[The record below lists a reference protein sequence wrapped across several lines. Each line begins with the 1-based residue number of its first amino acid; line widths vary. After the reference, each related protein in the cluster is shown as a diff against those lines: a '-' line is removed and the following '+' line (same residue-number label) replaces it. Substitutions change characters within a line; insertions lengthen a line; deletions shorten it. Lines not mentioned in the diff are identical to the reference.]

1 MEKGK
6 LPSGAPELLPAE
18 RPPLSSGSRSDSR
31 SRNFWLG
38 VTNGI
43 IFNASS
49 AFLNANTVLP
59 LFVSRLT
66 DSRFLVGTA
75 AALHEVGWF
84 VPQLFVAAAT
94 AHQSKQKPLYIRA
107 AFFRLAVFSA
117 LLASFFFSS
126 YQKPEQVLFFFF
138 LFYGLYSIGGGFAG
152 VAFMEIVSK
161 TVPPERRG
169 SFWGLRMSV
178 GGLLA
183 AGFGRLVAEILD
195 GNPFP
200 RNYEILFLF
209 AFFFIFAGLFSFAWV
224 KEPELPNRLPKVPY
238 RQRLGEAFSLL
249 KTDPHFFRLYST
261 RLLIGTYTV
270 AAPFYVLY
278 AQQELRFPVATAGL
292 FVSAEVLGLAVSNLW
307 WSAFSNRGKDGLVL
321 IGAAAM
327 ALFAPFWA
335 LVSSWMEFGPLVY
348 AFIFFALGAT
358 NSGLAVGYL
367 NHLLKIAPEPSRTLY
382 IGLLH
387 TLLFP
392 ILFFPGLGGLIL
404 SARGGSYF
412 TLFFTALVLALAG
425 GALAWR
431 IFQSERKAA
440 VSA

>member
-1 MEKGK
+1 MEKEGSSSAETAAG
-6 LPSGAPELLPAE
+6 PPEH
-18 RPPLSSGSRSDSR
+18 RPGTGPDFRR
-31 SRNFWLG
+31 RNFWLG

-43 IFNASS
+43 IFNASA
-49 AFLNANTVLP
+49 AFLNANTILP

-66 DSRFLVGTA
+66 ESHFLVGTA

-84 VPQLFVAAAT
+84 MPQLFVAAAT
-94 AHQSKQKPLYIRA
+94 AHRTRQKPFYVGA

-117 LLASFFFSS
+117 LLISFFFSS
-126 YQKPEQVLFFFF
+126 YRQPGEVLFFFF

-183 AGFGRLVAEILD
+183 AAFGRLVAEILD
-195 GNPFP
+195 YNPFP
-200 RNYEILFLF
+200 RNFELLFLF

-238 RQRLGEAFSLL
+238 FQRLREAFRLL
-249 KTDPHFFRLYST
+249 KTDPHFLRLYIT
-261 RLLIGTYTV
+261 RLLVGTYTV
-270 AAPFYVLY
+270 AAPFYVLF
-278 AQQELRFPVATAGL
+278 ARQELGFPVAAAGL

-307 WSAFSNRGKDGLVL
+307 WSAFSNRGRDGLVL
-321 IGAAAM
+321 VGSAAC
-327 ALFAPFWA
+327 ALFAPIWA
-335 LVSSWMEFGPLVY
+335 LCSGFFGFSPFLY

-367 NHLLKIAPEPSRTLY
+367 NHLLKIASEASRTLY

-404 SARGGSYF
+404 ENLSYF
-412 TLFFTALVLALAG
+412 VLFFAALALALAG
-425 GALAWR
+425 GLLAWQ
-431 IFQSERKAA
+431 IFKQERK
-440 VSA
+440 SLKI

>member
-1 MEKGK
+1 MEKDD
-6 LPSGAPELLPAE
+6 PSSISA
-18 RPPLSSGSRSDSR
+18 DSIR
-31 SRNFWLG
+31 TKAREPSLTIQTEFRQRNFWLG

-49 AFLNANTVLP
+49 AFLNANTILP

-66 DSRFLVGTA
+66 DSSFLVGTA
-75 AALHEVGWF
+75 SALHEVGWF
-84 VPQLFVAAAT
+84 VPQLFVAAAS
-94 AHQSKQKPLYIRA
+94 AHHSKQKPLYIRA
-107 AFFRLAVFSA
+107 AFFRLAVFLA

-126 YQKPEQVLFFFF
+126 YQRPEQVLFFFF

-183 AGFGRLVAEILD
+183 AAFGRLVAEVLD
-195 GNPFP
+195 NNPFP

-224 KEPELPNRLPKVPY
+224 KEPVLPNRLPKVPY
-238 RQRLGEAFSLL
+238 RQRLQEAFLLL
-249 KTDPHFFRLYST
+249 KTDPHFFRLYCT

-270 AAPFYVLY
+270 AAPFYVLFGRF
-278 AQQELRFPVATAGL
+278 ELGFPVGYAGL
-292 FVSAEVLGLAVSNLW
+292 LVSAEVLGLAVSNLW
-307 WSAFSNRGKDGLVL
+307 WSAFSNRGQDGLVL
-321 IGAAAM
+321 AGSAGLAVFAPLWALISGWLGFGPY
-327 ALFAPFWA
+327 LFA
-335 LVSSWMEFGPLVY
+335 L
-348 AFIFFALGAT
+348 IFFALGAT

-367 NHLLKIAPEPSRTLY
+367 NHLLKIAPDSSRTLY

-404 SARGGSYF
+404 QNLSYIA
-412 TLFFTALVLALAG
+412 LFCFAFVVALAG
-425 GALAWR
+425 AFLAWR
-431 IFQSERKAA
+431 IFQLQRKATLKA
-440 VSA
+440 

>member
-1 MEKGK
+1 MEKEY
-6 LPSGAPELLPAE
+6 PSSDPNEPTPAE
-18 RPPLSSGSRSDSR
+18 PSAPLFPTVPDYRK
-31 SRNFWLG
+31 RNFWLG

-43 IFNASS
+43 IFNASG
-49 AFLNANTVLP
+49 AFLNANTILP
-59 LFVSRLT
+59 LFVSQLT

-84 VPQLFVAAAT
+84 IPQLFVAAAT
-94 AHQSKQKPLYIRA
+94 AHRPRHKPFYVRA
-107 AFFRLAVFSA
+107 AFFRLAVFTA
-117 LLASFFFSS
+117 LLASIFFSS
-126 YQKPEQVLFFFF
+126 YQRPEQVLFFFF

-183 AGFGRLVAEILD
+183 ALFGRIVAEILNN
-195 GNPFP
+195 NPFP
-200 RNYEILFLF
+200 RNFELLFLF

-238 RQRLGEAFSLL
+238 RQRLQEAFLLL
-249 KTDPHFFRLYST
+249 KNDPHFFRLYIT
-261 RLLIGTYTV
+261 RLLIGTYTM

-278 AQQELRFPVATAGL
+278 AQQELGFSFATAGL

-321 IGAAAM
+321 AGSAAL
-327 ALFAPFWA
+327 ALFAPLWA
-335 LVSSWMEFGPLVY
+335 LVSSWLGFSPFVY

-387 TLLFP
+387 TLLF
-392 ILFFPGLGGLIL
+392 
-404 SARGGSYF
+404 
-412 TLFFTALVLALAG
+412 
-425 GALAWR
+425 
-431 IFQSERKAA
+431 
-440 VSA
+440 

>member
-1 MEKGK
+1 MEKEH
-6 LPSGAPELLPAE
+6 SSSDPADSPPAGQQG
-18 RPPLSSGSRSDSR
+18 PPLPTAPDYRK
-31 SRNFWLG
+31 RNFWLG
-38 VTNGI
+38 VANGI

-49 AFLNANTVLP
+49 AFLNANTILP

-66 DSRFLVGTA
+66 DSHFLVGTA

-84 VPQLFVAAAT
+84 VPQLFVAVAT
-94 AHQSKQKPLYIRA
+94 AHHPRQKPLYIRA

-117 LLASFFFSS
+117 LLGSFFFSS

-138 LFYGLYSIGGGFAG
+138 LFYGLFSIGGGFAG

-161 TVPPERRG
+161 TVEPSRRG

-183 AGFGRLVAEILD
+183 ALFGRLVAEVLSD
-195 GNPFP
+195 NPFP
-200 RNYEILFLF
+200 KNFELLFLF

-238 RQRLGEAFSLL
+238 RRRLGEAFSLL
-249 KTDPHFFRLYST
+249 KTDPHFFRLYIT
-261 RLLIGTYTV
+261 RLCIGAYTV

-278 AQQELRFPVATAGL
+278 ARFELGFPMTAAGL

-321 IGAAAM
+321 AGAAAL
-327 ALFAPFWA
+327 ALFAPLWA
-335 LVSSWMEFGPLVY
+335 LLSGWLGFGPLVY

-358 NSGLAVGYL
+358 NSGLTVGYL
-367 NHLLKIAPEPSRTLY
+367 NHLLKIAPESSRTLY

-404 SARGGSYF
+404 QNLSYF
-412 TLFFTALVLALAG
+412 VLFSFALVVALAG
-425 GALAWR
+425 AFLAWR
-431 IFQSERKAA
+431 IFQLERKEA
-440 VSA
+440 VKA

>member
-1 MEKGK
+1 MEREAPSSISADSFQLTMREK
-6 LPSGAPELLPAE
+6 LIAVQTEF
-18 RPPLSSGSRSDSR
+18 RW
-31 SRNFWLG
+31 RNFWLG
-38 VTNGI
+38 VINGI

-49 AFLNANTVLP
+49 AFLNANTILP
-59 LFVSRLT
+59 LFVARLS

-75 AALHEVGWF
+75 SALHEVGWF

-94 AHQSKQKPLYIRA
+94 AHRERQKPFYIRA
-107 AFFRLAVFSA
+107 AFFRLAVFIA

-126 YQKPEQVLFFFF
+126 YQRPEQVLFFFF
-138 LFYGLYSIGGGFAG
+138 LFYGLYSLGGGFAG

-183 AGFGRLVAEILD
+183 AAFGSLVAQILD
-195 GNPFP
+195 NNPFP

-224 KEPELPNRLPKVPY
+224 KEPILPNLLPKVPY
-238 RQRLGEAFSLL
+238 RQRLQEAFSLL
-249 KTDPHFFRLYST
+249 KTDPHFFQLYCT
-261 RLLIGTYTV
+261 RLLVGTYTV
-270 AAPFYVLY
+270 AAPFYVLFGRF
-278 AQQELRFPVATAGL
+278 ELGFPVGFAGL

-307 WSAFSNRGKDGLVL
+307 WSAFSNRGRDGLVL
-321 IGAAAM
+321 VGSATLAVFAPVW
-327 ALFAPFWA
+327 ALLCGWLGFGPYLFA
-335 LVSSWMEFGPLVY
+335 L
-348 AFIFFALGAT
+348 IFFALGAT

-367 NHLLKIAPEPSRTLY
+367 NHLLKISPESSRTLY

-404 SARGGSYF
+404 QNLSYLA
-412 TLFFTALVLALAG
+412 LFSFALVVALAG
-425 GALAWR
+425 AFLAGR
-431 IFQSERKAA
+431 IFRLQQK
-440 VSA
+440 VSKV

>member
-1 MEKGK
+1 MEKDGSSRPADTVP
-6 LPSGAPELLPAE
+6 LQGQRPSFGEATEHCQ
-18 RPPLSSGSRSDSR
+18 
-31 SRNFWLG
+31 RNFWLG
-38 VTNGI
+38 VTNGV

-49 AFLNANTVLP
+49 AFLNANTILP

-66 DSRFLVGTA
+66 ESRFLVGTA
-75 AALHEVGWF
+75 SALHEVGWF

-94 AHQSKQKPLYIRA
+94 AHRERQKPFYIRA
-107 AFFRLAVFSA
+107 AFFRLAVFTA

-183 AGFGRLVAEILD
+183 AAFGRLVAEILD
-195 GNPFP
+195 NNPFP

-209 AFFFIFAGLFSFAWV
+209 AFFFIFAGLFSFVWV
-224 KEPELPNRLPKVPY
+224 KEPVLPNLLPKVPY
-238 RQRLGEAFSLL
+238 RQRLQEAFSLL
-249 KTDPHFFRLYST
+249 KTDPHFFRLYCT

-270 AAPFYVLY
+270 AAPFYVLFGRF
-278 AQQELRFPVATAGL
+278 ELGFPVGFAGL

-321 IGAAAM
+321 VGSAGLAVFAPVW
-327 ALFAPFWA
+327 ALASGWFGFGPYLFA
-335 LVSSWMEFGPLVY
+335 L
-348 AFIFFALGAT
+348 IFFALGAT

-367 NHLLKIAPEPSRTLY
+367 NHLLKIAPESSRTLY

-392 ILFFPGLGGLIL
+392 ILFFPGLGGVIL
-404 SARGGSYF
+404 QNLSYLA
-412 TLFFTALVLALAG
+412 LFSFAFAVALAG
-425 GALAWR
+425 AFLAWR
-431 IFQSERKAA
+431 IFQLQRK
-440 VSA
+440 VSAKT

>member
-1 MEKGK
+1 MEKKGSA
-6 LPSGAPELLPAE
+6 SGLASTGQPELLFSAP
-18 RPPLSSGSRSDSR
+18 SGHRK
-31 SRNFWLG
+31 RNFWLG

-49 AFLNANTVLP
+49 AFLNANTILP

-66 DSRFLVGTA
+66 DSHFLVGTA

-94 AHQSKQKPLYIRA
+94 AHRPRQKPFYVGA
-107 AFFRLAVFSA
+107 AFFRLAVFTA

-126 YQKPEQVLFFFF
+126 YRQPEQVLLFFF

-183 AGFGRLVAEILD
+183 AAFGRLVAEILNQ
-195 GNPFP
+195 NPFP
-200 RNYEILFLF
+200 RNFELLFMF

-238 RQRLGEAFSLL
+238 LQRLQEAFLLL
-249 KTDPHFFRLYST
+249 KTDPHFFRLYVT
-261 RLLIGTYTV
+261 RLLIGAYTV

-278 AQQELRFPVATAGL
+278 ARQKLDFPVAAAGL
-292 FVSAEVLGLAVSNLW
+292 FVSAEVLGLAASNLW
-307 WSAFSNRGKDGLVL
+307 WSAFSNRGRDGLVL
-321 IGAAAM
+321 VGSAAF
-327 ALFAPFWA
+327 ALFAPLWA
-335 LVSSWMEFGPLVY
+335 LLSGFLGFSPFLY

-358 NSGLAVGYL
+358 NAGLAVGYL
-367 NHLLKIAPEPSRTLY
+367 NHLLKIAPESSRTLY

-392 ILFFPGLGGLIL
+392 ILFFPGLGGMIL
-404 SARGGSYF
+404 ENLSYF
-412 TLFFTALVLALAG
+412 ALFLAALALALAG
-425 GALAWR
+425 GGLAWQ
-431 IFQSERKAA
+431 IFKLERRTLKT
-440 VSA
+440 

>member
-1 MEKGK
+1 MEKEN
-6 LPSGAPELLPAE
+6 PSSDPAGQ
-18 RPPLSSGSRSDSR
+18 PTLSLTSPTDHRK
-31 SRNFWLG
+31 RNFWLG

-49 AFLNANTVLP
+49 AFLNANTILP

-66 DSRFLVGTA
+66 DSHFLVGTA

-94 AHQSKQKPLYIRA
+94 AHHPRQKPLYIRA
-107 AFFRLAVFSA
+107 AFVRLAVFLA
-117 LLASFFFSS
+117 LLASFFLSS
-126 YQKPEQVLFFFF
+126 YQRPEQVLFFFF

-183 AGFGRLVAEILD
+183 ALFGRLVAEVLSD
-195 GNPFP
+195 HPFP
-200 RNYEILFLF
+200 KNFELLFLF

-238 RQRLGEAFSLL
+238 RRRLGEAFSLL
-249 KTDPHFFRLYST
+249 KTDPHFFRLYTT
-261 RLLIGTYTV
+261 RLLIGAYMV

-278 AQQELRFPVATAGL
+278 AQQELGFPVATAGL

-321 IGAAAM
+321 AGAAAL
-327 ALFAPFWA
+327 ALFAPAWA
-335 LVSSWMEFGPLVY
+335 LVSGWLGFSPFLY

-404 SARGGSYF
+404 QNLSYF
-412 TLFFTALVLALAG
+412 ALFFAALVLALAG
-425 GALAWR
+425 GFLAWR
-431 IFQSERKAA
+431 IFRLERKAA
-440 VSA
+440 VKA